1 MNVMNDWI
9 NPLFLCE
16 VLMNAEDVDEVNG
29 ANFDSLFNFS
39 DLSLANVCS
48 FITLSSQPLRYSVII
63 DINWSKGLSWNDVQ
77 IGLGNKFLFSQT
89 KNSIFS

>member
-1 MNVMNDWI
+1 MNDWI

-29 ANFDSLFNFS
+29 ANFDSRRLSFS

-48 FITLSSQPLRYSVII
+48 FLTLSSQPLRNSVII
-63 DINWSKGLSWNDVQ
+63 DINWSKGLPWNDVQ
-77 IGLGNKFLFSQT
+77 IGLGNKFFFSQT